1 MIETDPE
8 RPSTAVARD
17 ERISRP
23 DGTTEVVSAASVG
36 DARDTNPERLRRLL
50 RGDLDAIVLKA
61 LRKEPQRRY
70 PSAEALAQDIERYE
84 EGQPVLAHRGSRT
97 YRFGKLVRRHRAE
110 TALVAFVVAAVVG
123 FALFSSAQAR
133 RLERER
139 DRAQTEATKAEE
151 VSAFLVSVFEQA
163 DPTATRGDTL
173 TAREML
179 ASGAARAETDLAG
192 QPEVQAT
199 VLRVIAQAYR
209 GLGREDRARPL
220 FAAVAL
226 RREALGDDAPETLAA
241 LFDLGTVYEGGGEVE
256 LASSAFEEV
265 LLGRRARLGD
275 THPELLLPLYHL
287 GLIRHMSGRT
297 EEALR
302 LFEEWEALLDRLPE
316 EDSPILSEGLSN
328 YADLMF
334 TQRRYD
340 EAEPHVRRVLAMDR
354 RMHGNESPEVGY
366 ALNRL
371 AELMNETGRPEDAEA
386 AAREA
391 LAIHRRLYP
400 DGHHELAASLQI
412 LGESARRQRRFA
424 SADTLLHQDLEL
436 RQRLYGA
443 DHFSTS
449 RSLMLLGRLNHDRE
463 DYREAERYFRAAVDV
478 LTKQFGPAFLTTIQ
492 HRLDL
497 TDVLLDQKKY
507 AEAERMLATD
517 NRQVEDRGSEDR
529 TVQLMLQRLV
539 RLYEETGRDREAAR
553 FRALLENAPAA

>member
-17 ERISRP
+17 ETISRP

-220 FAAVAL
+220 FERAVAL
-226 RREALGDDAPETLAA
+226 RREALGDDDPETLAA
-241 LFDLGTVYEGGGEVE
+241 LFDLGTVYEAAGEVE

-265 LLGRRARLGD
+265 LSGRRARLGD
-275 THPELLLPLYHL
+275 THPDFCCRSTISASSVTCPAA
-287 GLIRHMSGRT
+287 RTRPSNSSRSGRHCST
-297 EEALR
+297 G
-302 LFEEWEALLDRLPE
+302 
-316 EDSPILSEGLSN
+316 SPKRT
-328 YADLMF
+328 ARF
-334 TQRRYD
+334 
-340 EAEPHVRRVLAMDR
+340 
-354 RMHGNESPEVGY
+354 SPRGSRITPTSCSHSAATTRPSPTSVVCSRWTVGC
-366 ALNRL
+366 
-371 AELMNETGRPEDAEA
+371 TGREPA
-386 AAREA
+386 
-391 LAIHRRLYP
+391 
-400 DGHHELAASLQI
+400 
-412 LGESARRQRRFA
+412 
-424 SADTLLHQDLEL
+424 
-436 RQRLYGA
+436 
-443 DHFSTS
+443 
-449 RSLMLLGRLNHDRE
+449 GRL
-463 DYREAERYFRAAVDV
+463 
-478 LTKQFGPAFLTTIQ
+478 
-492 HRLDL
+492 
-497 TDVLLDQKKY
+497 
-507 AEAERMLATD
+507 
-517 NRQVEDRGSEDR
+517 
-529 TVQLMLQRLV
+529 
-539 RLYEETGRDREAAR
+539 
-553 FRALLENAPAA
+553 